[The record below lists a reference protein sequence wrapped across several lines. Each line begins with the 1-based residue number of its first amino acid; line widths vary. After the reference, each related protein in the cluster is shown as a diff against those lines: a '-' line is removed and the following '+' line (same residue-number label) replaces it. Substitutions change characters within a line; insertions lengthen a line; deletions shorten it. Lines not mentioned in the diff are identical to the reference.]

1 MARISKVVIEN
12 EYKLSA
18 ICRYIFKSALEDNL
32 LFCCWYN
39 ECLQI
44 YIYGHMCIYCSYL
57 LQKKK
62 LSCILQNNCKK
73 YSKLFFNKIIQ
84 TLKYAYKRINN
95 IKRIFSCNSYA
106 TSYLNHSMSYSY
118 APNNIGLHW
127 SFQKFLEKKI
137 FFCKFH
143 QQYSYL

>member
-1 MARISKVVIEN
+1 MARISKVVIEK

-32 LFCCWYN
+32 LFCCWYI

-44 YIYGHMCIYCSYL
+44 HLWAHVYIQVLFL
-57 LQKKK
+57 LTSKKK
-62 LSCILQNNCKK
+62 LFCILQNNCKK
-73 YSKLFFNKIIQ
+73 CSKLFFNKIIQ
-84 TLKYAYKRINN
+84 TLKYAYKRIKS
-95 IKRIFSCNSYA
+95 IKCIFPCNSYA

-127 SFQKFLEKKI
+127 SFQKFLEKKS
-137 FFCKFH
+137 FLCEFH
-143 QQYSYL
+143 QQYS